1 MLGLQVIVSIHRRY
15 RLIYDRVK
23 LCSEIQ
29 LNVGTQFGSRV
40 LQVPSTR
47 FRATFAG
54 CRVTVYQHL
63 DGTLSIRYGPAVF
76 ALAEHASFHHKRDQT
91 EFEDPSNP
99 HARFHSFPP
108 TETANDWH
116 KFVAEMRRKLVEWSL
131 QKPRA
136 LELIP
141 LRGTTRHAVS
151 VICSAGRVA
160 DA

>member
-1 MLGLQVIVSIHRRY
+1 VALFDPNEMCQAP
-15 RLIYDRVK
+15 
-23 LCSEIQ
+23 
-29 LNVGTQFGSRV
+29 
-40 LQVPSTR
+40 VPSLI
-47 FRATFAG
+47 
-54 CRVTVYQHL
+54 V
-63 DGTLSIRYGPAVF
+63 PAMVPF
-76 ALAEHASFHHKRDQT
+76 PLWPEHASFHHKRDQT
-91 EFEDPSNP
+91 ESEDPSNP